1 MPPRMILSIVKKS
14 VRVVLVDIITHITV
28 ALGRLEQQYVEH
40 KEKFEKWKLNNIA
53 QCGTETYNKYVE
65 EFNEWEKGVKEQQRQ
80 LIEERNSL
88 LAPQDLDTKLDGLLA
103 QISPKDF
110 ILAVVMMTSKDPTFF
125 PALLSALQKVQAYD
139 EARQASIYHA
149 YAASAASY
157 APSANRQYPSQI
169 QYSSTQTLR
178 PSNPTHPYGAVR
190 SDVPV
195 DVTKRPYNNLLG
207 ATKGDELTARKSYRA
222 PSPVRDYRNPSTL
235 PFRDFSQ
242 T

>member
-1 MPPRMILSIVKKS
+1 MADK
-14 VRVVLVDIITHITV
+14 ITHITV

-88 LAPQDLDTKLDGLLA
+88 IAPQDLDTTLDGLLA

-125 PALLSALQKVQAYD
+125 PALLSALQKFQAYG
-139 EARQASIYHA
+139 EARQASIYQA

-157 APSANRQYPSQI
+157 APAANRQYPSQI
-169 QYSSTQTLR
+169 QYSNPKTLQTAN
-178 PSNPTHPYGAVR
+178 PSHPYGAIR
-190 SDVPV
+190 SDVLI
-195 DVTKRPYNNLLG
+195 DVTKRSYDRLVG
-207 ATKGDELTARKSYRA
+207 ATTGDELTARKNYRA

>member
-1 MPPRMILSIVKKS
+1 MADK
-14 VRVVLVDIITHITV
+14 ITHITV

-88 LAPQDLDTKLDGLLA
+88 IAPQDLDTTLDGLLA

-125 PALLSALQKVQAYD
+125 PALLSALQKVQAYG
-139 EARQASIYHA
+139 EARQASIYQA

-157 APSANRQYPSQI
+157 APAANRQYPSQI
-169 QYSSTQTLR
+169 QYSNSKTLQTAN
-178 PSNPTHPYGAVR
+178 PSHPYGAIR
-190 SDVPV
+190 SDVLI
-195 DVTKRPYNNLLG
+195 DVTKRSYDRLVG
-207 ATKGDELTARKSYRA
+207 ATKGDELTARKNYRA

>member
-1 MPPRMILSIVKKS
+1 MADK
-14 VRVVLVDIITHITV
+14 ITHITV

-88 LAPQDLDTKLDGLLA
+88 IAPQDLDTTLDGLLA

-125 PALLSALQKVQAYD
+125 PALLSVLQKVQAYGKFHFFFFL
-139 EARQASIYHA
+139 I
-149 YAASAASY
+149 
-157 APSANRQYPSQI
+157 
-169 QYSSTQTLR
+169 
-178 PSNPTHPYGAVR
+178 
-190 SDVPV
+190 
-195 DVTKRPYNNLLG
+195 
-207 ATKGDELTARKSYRA
+207 
-222 PSPVRDYRNPSTL
+222 
-235 PFRDFSQ
+235 FS
-242 T
+242 

>member
-1 MPPRMILSIVKKS
+1 MA
-14 VRVVLVDIITHITV
+14 HITI
-28 ALGRLEQQYVEH
+28 ALTRLEQQYVEH
-40 KEKFEKWKLNNIA
+40 KEKFEKWKINNIA

-65 EFNEWEKGVKEQQRQ
+65 EFNNWEKGVKEQQRQ

-88 LAPQDLDTKLDGLLA
+88 IAPQDLDATLDSLLA

-110 ILAVVMMTSKDPTFF
+110 ILAVVMMTSKDSTFF

-149 YAASAASY
+149 YAASAATF
-157 APSANRQYPSQI
+157 APSATRQYSAPA
-169 QYSSTQTLR
+169 QYSSSKSL
-178 PSNPTHPYGAVR
+178 PSSTGGSHPYAAVR
-190 SDVPV
+190 SDP
-195 DVTKRPYNNLLG
+195 DISKRSFDRISG
-207 ATKGDELTARKSYRA
+207 TASVGDEQPARKSYRH

-242 T
+242 S